1 MWGILKTKVKWSK
14 ENSMDV
20 RKIFQ
25 IGYHTRHW
33 GLPFGYSYTG
43 NIHGVDYNI
52 YIYLFFLYFNW
63 TKCTFTSDDGPS
75 TNLPG

>member
-1 MWGILKTKVKWSK
+1 MWGILKSKVKWSK

-25 IGYHTRHW
+25 IGYHTRQW

-43 NIHGVDYNI
+43 DIHGADYNI
-52 YIYLFFLYFNW
+52 YIFFLYFNW
-63 TKCTFTSDDGPS
+63 TKCTFTSNDDPS